1 MGKAKS
7 YSDYRGLRGLVAAE
21 ILSDD
26 GATFEADKWKELEG
40 AVSCSIEGEE
50 SVTPIHRDNLAVR
63 SIFAEGAD
71 TATVN
76 MDVLANKVRAWLEGR
91 RYSEKNDVYL
101 KTPKQLK
108 NFVFGFIGEK
118 TDGTEEAVIM
128 YKTAVSGGNEEHN
141 TKDDGTD
148 VTTVEYVFTG
158 SYTQT
163 KFDLGGD
170 VAEPIKSLTVP
181 LSATVTEAAL
191 FGTFTEGVSSLAPL
205 TPDEILALGA

>member
-7 YSDYRGLRGLVAAE
+7 YADYRGLRGLVAAE
-21 ILSDD
+21 ILKDD

-40 AVSCSIEGEE
+40 AISCAVEGEE

-63 SIFAEGAD
+63 SIFSEGAD

-91 RYSEKNDVYL
+91 GYSEKNDVYI
-101 KTPKQLK
+101 KTPKKIK

-163 KFDLGGD
+163 KFDVGEE
-170 VAEPIKSLTVP
+170 VPAPVKSLTVP
-181 LSATVTEAAL
+181 LSTNVTETAL
-191 FGTFTEGVSSLAPL
+191 FGTFTDGVSSISPL
-205 TPDEILALGA
+205 TPEEILALGA